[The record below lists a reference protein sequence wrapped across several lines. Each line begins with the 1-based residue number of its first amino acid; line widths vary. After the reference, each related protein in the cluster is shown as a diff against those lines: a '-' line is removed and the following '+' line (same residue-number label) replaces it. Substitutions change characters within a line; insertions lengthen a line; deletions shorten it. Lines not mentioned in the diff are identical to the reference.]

1 MHKFL
6 LMQVAL
12 YNHFEKNM
20 PIKEHLCKCEKNL
33 LKISIDGMEIFVE
46 LAGDEMKSHLF
57 IDILVRSS
65 KTKLHTLQFIDDHV
79 LSQVEQLC
87 SAPQVGCQ
95 GVALVR
101 GILRPKVVQLL
112 LLCKDRKEQVVLVED
127 LKQDLLAA
135 NLDTSY
141 VHTWK
146 KVANVGESNVNFFGG
161 HMKDTAIS
169 LLGEV
174 DTREVFQRR
183 QRAPP
188 KFENQVTKLEKNK
201 TYFEVYP
208 KDFQNE
214 IKMDSFHT
222 NDVQQHID
230 LESNGD
236 VTLQHLAKSINN
248 AIVPTTILQSMDK
261 RLENMEKLMEGTNE
275 GIQSMASYLLNMS
288 MELDNKINLSVQLQE
303 RLVPCNVYF
312 TTTGSGCQRNLIM
325 KMLPGTQIVHLHL
338 FCESIEGIH
347 VVENQKGEKITLI
360 DPKVRKWVP
369 YLTTG
374 LTIFSLLL
382 KVGAHVAAG
391 VGDMIPDFGKAL
403 LLTVDTEALQD
414 FLPSDGIHKM
424 LEHESFQGNKT
435 LIEQKSIVNMADE
448 KNSAE
453 QWLVNFL
460 KERNNNILESFDLT
474 RVKYR
479 RMNGKGP
486 LIRWVCQK
494 CRNYGV
500 ENQMLEDCP
509 VAF

>member
-1 MHKFL
+1 
-6 LMQVAL
+6 MQVAL
-12 YNHFEKNM
+12 YNHFQKDM
-20 PIKEHLCKCEKNL
+20 PIKANFCKNEKNL
-33 LKISIDGMEIFVE
+33 FQILINGMEIFVE

-57 IDILVRSS
+57 IDILVKSS
-65 KTKLHTLQFIDDHV
+65 KPELYTLQFIDDHV
-79 LSQVEQLC
+79 LSQIEQLC

-135 NLDTSY
+135 NLETSY
-141 VHTWK
+141 VHIWK
-146 KVANVGESNVNFFGG
+146 KVPNVGECNVNFFGR
-161 HMKDTAIS
+161 HMEDTAIS

-183 QRAPP
+183 QRTPP
-188 KFENQVTKLEKNK
+188 KFENQVTKLEENK
-201 TYFEVYP
+201 TYFEIYP

-261 RLENMEKLMEGTNE
+261 RLENMEKLIEGANE
-275 GIQSMASYLLNMS
+275 GIQSVASYLTNMS
-288 MELDNKINLSVQLQE
+288 MELDNKINLSMQLQE

-312 TTTGSGCQRNLIM
+312 TTTDSSCRRNLIV
-325 KMLPGTQIVHLHL
+325 KMLPGTEIVHLHL
-338 FCESIEGIH
+338 LCESIERIH

-360 DPKVRKWVP
+360 DPKVQKWVP

-391 VGDMIPDFGKAL
+391 MGDMIPDFGKAL
-403 LLTVDTEALQD
+403 SLMVDTEALQD

-424 LEHESFQGNKT
+424 LENESFQGNKT
-435 LIEQKSIVNMADE
+435 LIEQRTIVNMADE

-460 KERNNNILESFDLT
+460 NERKKKILESFDLT
-474 RVKYR
+474 RVKYH

-486 LIRWVCQK
+486 LIRWVCRE
-494 CRNYGV
+494 CRNYGF
-500 ENQMLEDCP
+500 EKHMLVDCP
-509 VAF
+509 VPS